1 MLAWAVPALKMETFS
16 WTTASARKVISSLS
30 LWKSSSLTTCPKSTI
45 AVQPCSSHSEER
57 LRFKGRQAP
66 PRAGHCRCCCLL
78 QQTCVTAPRL
88 RKSVLPTYKLLGKGK
103 KRNQM
108 PIHSCS
114 ATTHRTTT
122 ILVSPNPSVPHL
134 KANKGDLHREDRS
147 QAVDSAVGYVYPVG
161 EASGQHQH
169 KNVQGDQVNQKDV
182 ATPWGDLARE
192 TKKKQVPGLNTLHG
206 RAQTEHV
213 WFSWGSHAG
222 LSLGSNPEIH
232 SPQGGHC

>member
-1 MLAWAVPALKMETFS
+1 MTKARRET
-16 WTTASARKVISSLS
+16 
-30 LWKSSSLTTCPKSTI
+30 
-45 AVQPCSSHSEER
+45 
-57 LRFKGRQAP
+57 
-66 PRAGHCRCCCLL
+66 RCQFTVVLL
-78 QQTCVTAPRL
+78 QP
-88 RKSVLPTYKLLGKGK
+88 
-103 KRNQM
+103 N
-108 PIHSCS
+108 
-114 ATTHRTTT
+114 RTTT

-213 WFSWGSHAG
+213 WFSWGHTQDFHSAVTLRSTLPKEDTANSHGCQKPRFFNAINKTLHKKCCG
-222 LSLGSNPEIH
+222 IQFWWVKLTKTAFVSFSH
-232 SPQGGHC
+232 